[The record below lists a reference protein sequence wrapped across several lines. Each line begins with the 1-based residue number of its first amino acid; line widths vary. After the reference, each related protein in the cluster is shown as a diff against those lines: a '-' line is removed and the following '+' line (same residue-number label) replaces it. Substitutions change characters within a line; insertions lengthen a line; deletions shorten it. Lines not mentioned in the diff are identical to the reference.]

1 MEKLQEINKD
11 AALNASR
18 ALSKLIDRPV
28 DVQVSEAGVK
38 KVEELAPIIGPEEIV
53 AGIYL
58 PVTGDIKGAALLIFS
73 EETAFTLCDLLVK
86 REPGTT
92 RRLSG
97 LDRSALKEVGNIV
110 SGNYLAVFSNMLQV
124 KTIEHV
130 PSLSFDMF
138 GAIVSQI
145 ITNFAQ
151 KAEKALVIEIEF
163 IFKPVALKGYFLL
176 LFELEQIDVV
186 LGSLENHRKL
196 IKGSG

>member
-1 MEKLQEINKD
+1 MEKLQEVNKQ

-28 DVQVSEAGVK
+28 SVHISKPQVK
-38 KVEELAPIIGPEEIV
+38 KVEELAPIIGSEEIV
-53 AGIYL
+53 TGIYL
-58 PVTGDIKGAALLIFS
+58 PVTGDIKGAALLIFP
-73 EETAFTLCDLLVK
+73 EQTAFTLCDLLVK

-97 LDRSALKEVGNIV
+97 LDKSALKEVGNIL
-110 SGNYLAVFSNMLQV
+110 SGNYLAVFSNILQV
-124 KTIEHV
+124 KTIEHI

-151 KAEKALVIEIEF
+151 KVEKALVIEIEF
-163 IFKPVALKGYFLL
+163 LFKPVALKGYFLL
-176 LFELEQIDVV
+176 LFELKEINAI
-186 LGSLENHRKL
+186 LGPLDS
-196 IKGSG
+196 I

>member
-1 MEKLQEINKD
+1 MGKLQEINKH

-28 DVQVSEAGVK
+28 DVRVSEARVK
-38 KVEELAPIIGPEEIV
+38 KVEELASIIGPEEIV
-53 AGIYL
+53 VGIHL
-58 PVTGDIKGAALLIFS
+58 PVTGDIEGAALLIFP

-97 LDRSALKEVGNIV
+97 LDRSALKEVGNII
-110 SGNYLAVFSNMLQV
+110 SGSYLAVFSNMLQV
-124 KTIEHV
+124 KTIEHI

-138 GAIVSQI
+138 GAIASQM

-151 KAEKALVIEIEF
+151 KAGKALVTDIEF
-163 IFKPVALKGYFLL
+163 IFKPVALKGYFF
-176 LFELEQIDVV
+176 LFFLLEQIDVV